1 MITACPETQQYL
13 EYDRANIP
21 PALTNIITYNPL
33 TDNNI
38 TILIQQKK
46 YLYINPR
53 LRYNKQERT
62 NFVYKQR
69 FNCFHISYRNRNI
82 CTLQVLFILYRDKYQ
97 SIN

>member
-69 FNCFHISYRNRNI
+69 FNCFRISYRNRNI
-82 CTLQVLFILYRDKYQ
+82 CTLQVLFILYRD
-97 SIN
+97 

>member
-1 MITACPETQQYL
+1 MITACPGTQQYL

-46 YLYINPR
+46 YMYINPR
-53 LRYNKQERT
+53 LR
-62 NFVYKQR
+62 FVYKQR
-69 FNCFHISYRNRNI
+69 FNCFRISYRNRNI